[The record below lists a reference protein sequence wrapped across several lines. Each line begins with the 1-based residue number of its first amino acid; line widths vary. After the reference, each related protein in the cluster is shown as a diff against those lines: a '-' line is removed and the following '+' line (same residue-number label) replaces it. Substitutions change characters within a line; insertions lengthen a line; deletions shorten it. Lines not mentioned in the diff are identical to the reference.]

1 MRDAG
6 SGAALPLP
14 AYNSVGQFRADAW
27 NSLADA
33 TGRLRKAAG
42 EAERAR
48 LARQAEEVLALLDP
62 IEHYWAFPR
71 RHQLLDLREL
81 LVRGEYDQL
90 RKLAASIT
98 RTLAQD
104 THRTSL
110 PAGGDHEP
118 GEQAGARGGAGPAQV
133 EVRGGG
139 GMPPGG
145 GGGRRRG
152 GRQVARAEGR
162 V

>member
-6 SGAALPLP
+6 CGAPLPLP
-14 AYNSVGQFRADAW
+14 AYNGVGQFRADAW

-33 TGRLRKAAG
+33 TGRLQNASG

-48 LARQAEEVLALLDP
+48 LAKPAGDLLGLLDP

-71 RHQLLDLREL
+71 RHQLLELREL
-81 LVRGEYDQL
+81 LAQGDYDQL
-90 RKLAASIT
+90 RKLTAGIT

-110 PAGGDHEP
+110 PAEGDH
-118 GEQAGARGGAGPAQV
+118 
-133 EVRGGG
+133 
-139 GMPPGG
+139 
-145 GGGRRRG
+145 
-152 GRQVARAEGR
+152 
-162 V
+162 